1 MSQPPPDIEIP
12 WWKTSF
18 DHGEAEA
25 VAECIRNRNLSQGPV
40 VREFESALTAYL
52 GVSDVVAVTSGSD
65 ALLLSLL
72 ASGIGPGD
80 EVLVPKRSWIATAHA
95 VHILGAVPVF
105 VETLRNLPIID
116 VNDAER
122 RLTHKTKAIIAVH
135 VNGRAAPMDS
145 LNALCAANRLKLI
158 EDAAQALGSTDERH
172 RLLGTMSQ
180 AGCFSLSVA
189 KVISTG
195 QGGFI
200 ATNDESF
207 AGRLREMRT
216 HGVESTHEPQ
226 AWSQPGF
233 NFRMTDVLA
242 SIGLVQLRQLPE
254 RLRRLRRIYER
265 YSEGLASSKSVR
277 VIPLEEW
284 EIGPYIEVMAS
295 NREGLQEFLM
305 SRGIETRCFY
315 PDQDGAK
322 YWITTPEVNFSRA
335 FQDDG
340 LYLPSGPSL
349 SDSEVDRVIR
359 DIHLYEGRA

>member
-1 MSQPPPDIEIP
+1 MSIAPSNIEIP

-25 VAECIRNRNLSQGPV
+25 AAECIRNRNLSQGPV
-40 VREFESALTAYL
+40 VREFEVALQAYL
-52 GVSDVVAVTSGSD
+52 GVSDVIAVTSGSD
-65 ALLLSLL
+65 ALVLSLL
-72 ASGIGPGD
+72 ASGIRPGD

-95 VHILGAVPVF
+95 VHILGAIPVF
-105 VETLRNLPIID
+105 VETLRDRPIID
-116 VNDAER
+116 LDDAKR
-122 RLTHKTKAIIAVH
+122 RITQGTRAIIAVH

-145 LNALCAANRLKLI
+145 LNALCADNGLKLI
-158 EDAAQALGSTDERH
+158 EDAAQALGSTDEQH

-200 ATNDESF
+200 ATNDASF
-207 AGRLREMRT
+207 AGRLRDMRT

-226 AWSQPGF
+226 AWSMPGF

-254 RLRRLRRIYER
+254 RLRRLRAIYER
-265 YSEGLASSKSVR
+265 YSEGLASLESVR
-277 VIPLEEW
+277 IIPLEEW
-284 EIGPYIEVMAS
+284 EIGPYIESMAS
-295 NREGLQEFLM
+295 DREGLQEFLLA
-305 SRGIETRCFY
+305 RGIETRRFY

-322 YWITTPEVNFSRA
+322 YWTTTPETGFSRA
-335 FQDDG
+335 FQDEG

-359 DIHLYEGRA
+359 EIHAYEGHA